1 MSKLLATTVL
11 LALLLAA
18 CGSSSKSTTSSIS
31 SAGAI
36 PVVPTDT
43 PAVQDAR
50 LEAAKCMRAQGINI
64 PDLTPGGGRIVAVL
78 RIIASYPTVK
88 VQSAEKAC
96 YSSLRQAFPN
106 AFGTDLTPAQLAE
119 RRQQGVVFAECMR
132 SHGINYPDPTTA
144 AANPAAAVSQ
154 INSLDT
160 SSPAFKA
167 AGTTCKAEALK
178 ASG

>member
-1 MSKLLATTVL
+1 VSKRFAATVL

-36 PVVPTDT
+36 PTVPTDT
-43 PAVQDAR
+43 PAVQNAR

-64 PDLTPGGGRIVAVL
+64 PDFTPGGGRIAAVL
-78 RIIASYPTVK
+78 RIIAGYPTAK

-106 AFGTDLTPAQLAE
+106 AFGTDLTPGQLAE
-119 RRQQGVVFAECMR
+119 RRQQGVVFADCMR

-154 INSLDT
+154 INSLET
-160 SSPAFKA
+160 SSPKFEA
-167 AGTTCKAEALK
+167 ASKTCTAEALK
-178 ASG
+178 TGG